1 MATKYTINFYIDEF
15 INYIVLEKNL
25 STNTVDSYKIDV
37 IQFCDFLYKF
47 KSQDIYDINDFINID
62 IFDKYIEFIRQKLYK
77 PSTLNRKLSS
87 VKNYVNFL
95 EEEKLISNNP
105 LKFLKLPKST
115 RNIPKTINDYDIN
128 ILLNRENTLSI
139 REKTLIELIYATG
152 IRASELINLKISDI
166 QYL

>member
-77 PSTLNRKLSS
+77 PSTLNRKLIRSMF
-87 VKNYVNFL
+87 FL
-95 EEEKLISNNP
+95 W
-105 LKFLKLPKST
+105 
-115 RNIPKTINDYDIN
+115 
-128 ILLNRENTLSI
+128 
-139 REKTLIELIYATG
+139 
-152 IRASELINLKISDI
+152 
-166 QYL
+166 